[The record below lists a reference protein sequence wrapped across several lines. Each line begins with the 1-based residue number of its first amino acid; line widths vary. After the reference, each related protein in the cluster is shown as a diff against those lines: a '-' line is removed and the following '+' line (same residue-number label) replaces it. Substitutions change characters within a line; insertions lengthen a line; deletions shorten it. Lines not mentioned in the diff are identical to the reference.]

1 VARTVRPFAPRD
13 LNAAAEVLF
22 VVAAEHGGRGGRV
35 PAFEVPADARRTIER
50 LLELDPIGGQLAEDD
65 GRIVALGWAH
75 PRGRVATIG
84 PVAVLPQRRGR
95 GLGRLV
101 LDACLAGVGERG
113 VQVRMLED
121 AADAPAVGLA
131 LRAGFRVVT
140 AVLEMERPP
149 GFAIEPTDFGPGVA
163 VRIAIQAD
171 DGELVARDARA
182 WGAPRPTDIA
192 VRLAHGT
199 GAILERRDR
208 VVAHALAVHDERAA
222 WLGPAAGDEAA
233 VVASLLGHLAAE
245 HARRDQLPARALVP
259 AGDQRLVDALLAL
272 GFRVRAT
279 FSYLARGGGTAPP
292 AGSVLCSRVQS

>member
-1 VARTVRPFAPRD
+1 VARTVRPFTSRD
-13 LNAAAEVLF
+13 LAAAADVLF
-22 VVAAEHGGRGGRV
+22 VVAAEHGGRAARP
-35 PAFEVPADARRTIER
+35 PAFEMPADARRAIER
-50 LLELDPIGGQLAEDD
+50 LLEIDPIGGQVVEDD
-65 GRIVALGWAH
+65 GRIAALGWAH

-84 PVAVLPQRRGR
+84 PVAVLPRRRGR

-101 LDACLAGVGERG
+101 LDACLAAVGERG

-121 AADAPAVGLA
+121 AADPAAVGLA

-149 GFAIEPTDFGPGVA
+149 VVAIEPTDFGPGVA
-163 VRIAIQAD
+163 VRIAIQGD

-192 VRLAHGT
+192 LLLTHGT
-199 GAILERRDR
+199 GALLERRDR
-208 VVAHALAVHDERAA
+208 VVAHALAVHDERVA
-222 WLGPAAGDEAA
+222 WLGPAAGDDPA

-245 HARRDQLPARALVP
+245 QARRDQRSARVLVP
-259 AGDQRLVDALLAL
+259 AGDQRLVDALLGL

-292 AGSVLCSRVQS
+292 PGSVLCSRVLA